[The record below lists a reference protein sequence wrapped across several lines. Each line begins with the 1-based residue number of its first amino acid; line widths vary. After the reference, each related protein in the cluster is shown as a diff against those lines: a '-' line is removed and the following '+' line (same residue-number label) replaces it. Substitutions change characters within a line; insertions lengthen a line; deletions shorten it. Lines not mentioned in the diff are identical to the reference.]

1 MPKNAIASIGPSE
14 DQIAAR
20 PVPAPEHT
28 TLAATNTEPVR
39 TKGQPAPVHEV
50 RQTEGKGDNAL
61 DQFLHS
67 SLARTVAGRNR
78 GSLFCLG
85 DPSRVIVGNSIRLAS
100 EVELGDA
107 LG

>member
-67 SLARTVAGRNR
+67 SLAHLTGGLSPAAIAEAYFVWATHLV
-78 GSLFCLG
+78 SL
-85 DPSRVIVGNSIRLAS
+85 S
-100 EVELGDA
+100 ETQSG
-107 LG
+107 